1 MVWMDIVVKFM
12 ISIIDVFLLYDF
24 MSEFT
29 DVRTKLGKLY
39 TILIGLTTNLCIL
52 SVNLFENTHI
62 NLICVTVIS

>member
-1 MVWMDIVVKFM
+1 MDIVVKFM

-52 SVNLFENTHI
+52 SVNLFENTYI

>member
-52 SVNLFENTHI
+52 SVNLFENTYI